1 MWNYIITPICYVNR
15 EITYFIK
22 NNEIISNFNQ
32 YVVTEIYT
40 LGKDALNIM
49 GGMQIGMQ
57 L

>member
-22 NNEIISNFNQ
+22 KNEIISNFNQ

-40 LGKDALNIM
+40 LGKDVFNIM
-49 GGMQIGMQ
+49 SAIQM
-57 L
+57 